1 MLLEGVY
8 FSLVVGRLRAEEQ
21 DVLVDCP
28 RVERVV
34 QRITR
39 VRPPQGFALSQAREE
54 ARKVHLLHTMLKVRQ
69 PFQ

>member
-1 MLLEGVY
+1 GVY
-8 FSLVVGRLRAEEQ
+8 FSLIVGRLRAEEQ

-34 QRITR
+34 QRIPR

-54 ARKVHLLHTMLKVRQ
+54 ARKVRLLHTMLK
-69 PFQ
+69 